1 LSVSAVAVRLEDR
14 VAAAPSSQEEM
25 LRRIV
30 LHCKEYQGADLTRSL
45 GQASLALTIYGALIA
60 LMFVCIKI
68 GAAWV
73 LLLLAPLAA
82 GILVKLFTIQH
93 DCGHGSFFKSRM
105 ANNALGFFISILTF
119 TPYGF
124 WRDAHNRH
132 HASSGH
138 LDKRG
143 IGAVDTLTVDEFEKL
158 SPRRKFL
165 YRAYR
170 HPAVLILLGAPVYFF
185 LIQRIPFAGPMPFTE
200 TYQGLKTSQIWKS
213 VMALNAALFL
223 FYGGLSIAFGVGAVA
238 MVVLPVV
245 TISAWAGTWLFFVQH
260 QYEDTYWARG
270 RKWNYTKAAIFGSSH
285 YDLPKVLHWFS
296 GNIGFH
302 HIHHLSSLIP
312 NYRLSECFHQSED
325 LKSLPRLSVRESL
338 MCARL
343 ALWDEANE
351 KMVPFGAK

>member
-1 LSVSAVAVRLEDR
+1 
-14 VAAAPSSQEEM
+14 
-25 LRRIV
+25 
-30 LHCKEYQGADLTRSL
+30 
-45 GQASLALTIYGALIA
+45 
-60 LMFVCIKI
+60 
-68 GAAWV
+68 
-73 LLLLAPLAA
+73 
-82 GILVKLFTIQH
+82 
-93 DCGHGSFFKSRM
+93 
-105 ANNALGFFISILTF
+105 
-119 TPYGF
+119 
-124 WRDAHNRH
+124 
-132 HASSGH
+132 
-138 LDKRG
+138 
-143 IGAVDTLTVDEFEKL
+143 
-158 SPRRKFL
+158 
-165 YRAYR
+165 
-170 HPAVLILLGAPVYFF
+170 
-185 LIQRIPFAGPMPFTE
+185 
-200 TYQGLKTSQIWKS
+200 
-213 VMALNAALFL
+213 MALNAALFL

-343 ALWDEANE
+343 ALWDEAKE